1 MLQCFKGRCTFGRGL
16 VDDISVMSNCVTKVG
31 RTLKITSVNTVK
43 TSHFWKP
50 FAFSMIGSVWGVI
63 HICIICLCQSASLTM
78 YAHTYRGTE
87 NTVR

>member
-1 MLQCFKGRCTFGRGL
+1 MLQCFKGRCTLGRSL

-31 RTLKITSVNTVK
+31 RTLKITSVNTAK

-63 HICIICLCQSASLTM
+63 HICIICLCQLDWPQSLMSFFFSITDS
-78 YAHTYRGTE
+78 
-87 NTVR
+87 NL